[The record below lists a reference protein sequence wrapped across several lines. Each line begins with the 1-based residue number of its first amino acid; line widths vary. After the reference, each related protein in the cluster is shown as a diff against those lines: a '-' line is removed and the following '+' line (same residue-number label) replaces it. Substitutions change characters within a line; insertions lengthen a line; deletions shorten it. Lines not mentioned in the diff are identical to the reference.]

1 MATICALLSSSTN
14 RGIVPGLVLT
24 PLTYPLAIR

>member
-1 MATICALLSSSTN
+1 MATICALLTSSTN

-24 PLTYPLAIR
+24 PLTYP